1 MRLTSKRGFSLIE
14 VLTASAI
21 FLISFTALTGLVAM
35 ITNRRTGASKHSAMT
50 RLASEEYQ
58 RYVQQG
64 FTALTVPALPYTIKD
79 PDGRA
84 AEFTVTV
91 NTDCNSVL
99 PAGRKLPTGQ
109 TCCAGTGNLCCKFLT
124 VSMDWVDSSSPTEPH
139 PHMVEKYTGYLT
151 KSCP

>member
-1 MRLTSKRGFSLIE
+1 MRLKSKRGFSLIE

-58 RYVQQG
+58 LYVRRG
-64 FTALTVPALPYTIKD
+64 YDALVAPGAGYSRTD
-79 PDGRA
+79 PDGRKA
-84 AEFTVTV
+84 DFAITVSD
-91 NTDCNSVL
+91 DCNSVL
-99 PAGRKLPTGQ
+99 PLPRKLATTQ
-109 TCCAGTGNLCCKFLT
+109 ACCPGGVCCKYLT
-124 VSMDWVDSSSPTEPH
+124 VAMDWIDTSSPSVPH
-139 PHMVEKYTGYLT
+139 PHMTETYTGYVT

>member
-1 MRLTSKRGFSLIE
+1 MRLKSKRGFSLIE

-58 RYVQQG
+58 RFVRQG
-64 FTALTVPALPYTIKD
+64 YNALVAPGVAYTRSD

-84 AEFTVTV
+84 AQFTVSV

-99 PAGRKLPTGQ
+99 PLPRRLATGQ
-109 TCCAGTGNLCCKFLT
+109 TCCPGGLCCKYLT
-124 VSMDWVDSSSPTEPH
+124 VSMDWVDTSSPSVPH
-139 PHMVEKYTGYLT
+139 PHMVETYTGYVT